1 MMNVISSEHIFM
13 FPKVF
18 EPLKFCWEALIRLL
32 SVCIDVIAIQTN
44 KYSLN
49 LSSAVSMT
57 YE

>member
-1 MMNVISSEHIFM
+1 M